1 MPIYLFLFD
10 TMKTHVKFNISTLK
24 NYELITRKPYTSIN
38 SNDIDTLITL
48 LYCSTSYIDSFTLE
62 VFADA
67 IKANQKLLNS
77 LMQELIKQININN
90 QFLVNSDE
98 TGEASEVYINEI
110 IPILTKECNLSI
122 DYVLNDM
129 RLGELQY
136 YLEYTDKAFKKE
148 MEIQR
153 LFCFMGAIPHL
164 DTKKIKAPKDFIP
177 FDWDDKANDKAT
189 ALEGM
194 TLEALDEILNTKT
207 LNTNINE

>member
-1 MPIYLFLFD
+1 MPICLFLFD

-38 SNDIDTLITL
+38 SNDIDTLIIL

-62 VFADA
+62 VFADT

-77 LMQELIKQININN
+77 LIQDLIKQITINN
-90 QFLVNSDE
+90 QFLVNDASDE
-98 TGEASEVYINEI
+98 EGAEVYINHI

-122 DYVLNDM
+122 DYVLNEM
-129 RLGELQY
+129 KLGELQY
-136 YLEYTDKAFKKE
+136 YLSYTDKAFKKE

-164 DTKKIKAPKDFIP
+164 DTKKIKAPNDFIP
-177 FDWDDKANDKAT
+177 FDWDNQQPIT
-189 ALEGM
+189 NALEGM
-194 TLEALDEILNTKT
+194 TVEALDEILNSRT
-207 LNTNINE
+207 LNN